1 MRSRAGLAA
10 LLVLAGCGG
19 LEYGELAEPDIR
31 AVERDDRT
39 VERDDRAVER
49 DNRVEEVSSPRLAG
63 NRPRDGRITVGPG
76 DDLYSIARRHGVST
90 KDLIELNVLIAPYDL
105 YPGDVLELPE
115 PRTYEVEPGD
125 TLSAIAE
132 RLGIPLALL
141 GRRNGLEPP
150 YPIYVGQIL
159 ELPGGSE
166 ELREALR
173 VADGPDP
180 SKIPDPPPTSVPA
193 HPPAGDTATP
203 PIPAPVRTVPESDV
217 AESRPMPDGDG
228 PPSGDRP
235 DREPET
241 GEVARESE
249 TPLESEPRAAVR
261 SESAPEAGTAASPG
275 DGPREGTGISPTD
288 DPPAAAEASPA
299 SGATEEGAMSRAD
312 GPIKEADT
320 PPADGAAE
328 GTGISPTDSPIE
340 EARAV
345 ERLDSGTG
353 PAPPDP
359 QVPVSVAFQ
368 RPVTGRIIAGF
379 GPQPNGLRND
389 GLNFIAPPGSPVRA
403 AADGTVAYVGN
414 EVPGFGNLVLIR
426 HDGGWVSA
434 YAHNERVLVANGEP
448 VRQGDRIAL
457 VGNTGRVTRPQ
468 LHFELRRNGEPVD
481 PLPLIGGR

>member
-1 MRSRAGLAA
+1 MRRVGLAA

-19 LEYGELAEPDIR
+19 LEYGELAE
-31 AVERDDRT
+31 RDG
-39 VERDDRAVER
+39 
-49 DNRVEEVSSPRLAG
+49 RVQEASSPRLAG
-63 NRPRDGRITVGPG
+63 NRPRDGRITVRPG

-90 KDLIELNVLIAPYDL
+90 NDLIELNALVAPYDL
-105 YPGDVLELPE
+105 SPGEVLELPE
-115 PRTYEVEPGD
+115 PRTYEVEAGD

-132 RLGIPLALL
+132 RLGVPLALL

-159 ELPGGSE
+159 ELPGGAE
-166 ELREALR
+166 EQTEALQ

-180 SKIPDPPPTSVPA
+180 PPTPDPSQTPVQTHPPTGHTV
-193 HPPAGDTATP
+193 TP
-203 PIPAPVRTVPESDV
+203 PMPAPVRMVPESEV
-217 AESRPMPDGDG
+217 REPRSMPDGDG

-235 DREPET
+235 DGKPET

-249 TPLESEPRAAVR
+249 TPLESEPQAAVD
-261 SESAPEAGTAASPG
+261 SESAPEAGHATGTAASPG
-275 DGPREGTGISPTD
+275 DGPSGAPGTSPGD
-288 DPPAAAEASPA
+288 GPVEEAAASPA
-299 SGATEEGAMSRAD
+299 GGAAEKAGMSRAD
-312 GPIKEADT
+312 GPVEEAEA
-320 PPADGAAE
+320 PPAGGATEE
-328 GTGISPTDSPIE
+328 GGTSPTDSPIE
-340 EARAV
+340 EVRAV

-359 QVPVSVAFQ
+359 QVPVSVAFR

-434 YAHNERVLVANGEP
+434 YAHNERVLVADGEP
-448 VRQGDRIAL
+448 VQQGDRIAL

>member
-1 MRSRAGLAA
+1 MRRAGFAA

-19 LEYGELAEPDIR
+19 LEYGELVERDSRSGEPDGR
-31 AVERDDRT
+31 AVERDG
-39 VERDDRAVER
+39 
-49 DNRVEEVSSPRLAG
+49 RVDEASSPRLAG
-63 NRPRDGRITVGPG
+63 NRPRDGRVTVRPG
-76 DDLYSIARRHGVST
+76 DDLYSIARRHGVSAN
-90 KDLIELNVLIAPYDL
+90 DLIELNALVAPYDL
-105 YPGDVLELPE
+105 FPGEVLELPE
-115 PRTYEVEPGD
+115 PRTYEVEAGD
-125 TLSAIAE
+125 TLSMIAE
-132 RLGIPLALL
+132 RLGVPLALL

-159 ELPGGSE
+159 ELPGGAE
-166 ELREALR
+166 GQTEALQ
-173 VADGPDP
+173 VADRPDP
-180 SKIPDPPPTSVPA
+180 SQNTPDPPPNSVSE
-193 HPPAGDTATP
+193 HPPAEHAATP
-203 PIPAPVRTVPESDV
+203 PMPAPVRMVPESE
-217 AESRPMPDGDG
+217 AGEPRSMTDGDG
-228 PPSGDRP
+228 TPPGDRP
-235 DREPET
+235 DGKPET
-241 GEVARESE
+241 REVVRESE
-249 TPLESEPRAAVR
+249 TPFESEPQAAID
-261 SESAPEAGTAASPG
+261 SESAPEAEHGTGTAASPG
-275 DGPREGTGISPTD
+275 DDPSGAPGISPGD
-288 DPPAAAEASPA
+288 GPVEEAASPA
-299 SGATEEGAMSRAD
+299 GGATEKTGMSRTD
-312 GPIKEADT
+312 GPVEEAET
-320 PPADGAAE
+320 PPAGGAVEDG
-328 GTGISPTDSPIE
+328 GTSPTGSPIE

-353 PAPPDP
+353 PPPPDP

-434 YAHNERVLVANGEP
+434 YAHNERVLVADGEP
-448 VRQGDRIAL
+448 VQQGDRIAL